1 MNDKSSSS
9 DEDNK
14 KNNSLNISS
23 NNNEKSSKS
32 NNEEEE
38 EEEQLINYY
47 TYINDCS
54 TKIEED
60 RQNYFNKLSE
70 LKSQIEEIKTKSITS
85 IDYAMLI
92 ITEFTTF
99 CDSFYSSFSEQKKIL
114 EKFTELNDSAQN
126 INFCYEKANYSNL
139 YFKESNKKLTKQ
151 YEKLI
156 KENKKLHQI
165 IKELKS
171 NMNNKN
177 NKENDLIEIK
187 NQNEIKNKM
196 EKVMEENIQ
205 LKKRCSQIL
214 TESKIIKDYADEK
227 FITEQENQKRMS
239 TLLNKIDLYEDKIGQ
254 MQKQIKQY
262 EIERINTESKEI
274 ENKTF
279 NNINNNRY
287 ENENTINLDINK
299 SELSDNISLKQG
311 INLEELLEN
320 QNDLEEEEKVNKSIN
335 ININN
340 EQKNKESNKKTEK
353 NNSDYSSKSI
363 KRYNDYDIDA
373 DNETSP
379 NFLMFCPMKKPGKTK
394 KTHERSNNLRIY
406 KSPFSIISPSKSQ
419 SSIAKNKK
427 NKNARSEINGGK
439 SFEKNYYKI
448 FFFLLLKS
456 IIINRNIKEF
466 FKKNDF
472 DTLFEECTKRRIPFN
487 KYEDWIVDKFKLDGD
502 KNEKILYDG
511 IINDCFICSSFI

>member
-1 MNDKSSSS
+1 MDDKSSSS
-9 DEDNK
+9 DEKDE
-14 KNNSLNISS
+14 KNNSEIGSS
-23 NNNEKSSKS
+23 NNNKSENMSKS
-32 NNEEEE
+32 NEED
-38 EEEQLINYY
+38 EEQLINYFS
-47 TYINDCS
+47 YISECS

-85 IDYAMLI
+85 VDYAMLI

-99 CDSFYSSFSEQKKIL
+99 CDSFYSSFTEQKKIL
-114 EKFTELNDSAQN
+114 EKFNELNDSAQN

-165 IKELKS
+165 IKEIKS
-171 NMNNKN
+171 NMSNKN
-177 NKENDLIEIK
+177 TNENDLIEIK
-187 NQNEIKNKM
+187 NQNDIKNQM

-227 FITEQENQKRMS
+227 FQTEQENKIRMS
-239 TLLNKIDLYEDKIGQ
+239 TLLNKIDIYEDKIGQ

-262 EIERINTESKEI
+262 ETERKNTDTQEI

-279 NNINNNRY
+279 NNLNNRY

-320 QNDLEEEEKVNKSIN
+320 QNDFEEEEKLNKSIN
-335 ININN
+335 LNINN
-340 EQKNKESNKKTEK
+340 EQKNKESNKKSEK
-353 NNSDYSSKSI
+353 NNSDYSSRSI
-363 KRYNDYDIDA
+363 KRYNEYDIDA
-373 DNETSP
+373 DIETSP
-379 NFLMFCPMKKPGKTK
+379 NFLMLCPMKKPGKNK

-406 KSPFSIISPSKSQ
+406 KSPLSLISPPKSQ
-419 SSIAKNKK
+419 TSLSKNKK
-427 NKNARSEINGGK
+427 NKNAKSVINGGK
-439 SFEKNYYKI
+439 NFEKNYYKI

-472 DTLFEECTKRRIPFN
+472 DTLFEECEKRRIPFN
-487 KYEDWIVDKFKLDGD
+487 QYEQWIIDKFKLDGD